1 MEAST
6 LAITLLWSLLFVY
19 SMLGSMDFGAGFWG
33 MVYTHNSRTSAAN
46 IANRFLSPTW
56 EVTNV
61 FLVLFVVSLVTFFP
75 FATNTL
81 SSLLLIPVGLGLV
94 LLTIRTTFM
103 VFASH
108 TSRYREILR
117 ITSGVTGLVIPALL
131 VSVLPITLGGF
142 SEMRN
147 DGTEQLLYGKLLTHP
162 TLYTHIAFGLTTELF
177 ISAVF
182 LMDYAKEAKDWSAYH
197 TYRKHSLWLGPVSII
212 IAVLTIGSMPAEA
225 SWLIDNIK
233 ATPIWFGLSI
243 AFFLLGYGSLFIKK
257 NGVRGFSRAAMV
269 FIIIQYGIAIYA
281 YGSAHLPY
289 LIYPE
294 LTIESSFTNTTV
306 FYKMLIVYG
315 VGFSIL
321 IPAFYLF
328 WRLFLKDQRYLK
340 QQE

>member
-1 MEAST
+1 MEPST
-6 LAITLLWSLLFVY
+6 LAITLLWSLLFIY

-61 FLVLFVVSLVTFFP
+61 FLVLFVVSLVSFFP
-75 FATNTL
+75 FATNIL
-81 SSLLLIPVGLGLV
+81 GSLLLVPVGLGVV

-103 VFASH
+103 VFANH
-108 TSRYREILR
+108 TNRYREILR
-117 ITSGVTGLVIPALL
+117 ITSGVTGLLIPALL
-131 VSVLPITLGGF
+131 VSILPITLGGF
-142 SEMRN
+142 VKM
-147 DGTEQLLYGKLLTHP
+147 DGEVPQLLYGKLLVHP
-162 TLYTHIAFGLTTELF
+162 TLYMHIAFGLTTELF

-197 TYRKHSLWLGPVSII
+197 TYRKHALWLGPVSIV
-212 IAVLTIGSMPAEA
+212 IAVLTIGTMPAEA
-225 SWLIDNIK
+225 SWLIENIK
-233 ATPIWFGLSI
+233 STPIWFGLSI
-243 AFFLLGYGSLFIKK
+243 LFFLLGYASLFIKRNEK
-257 NGVRGFSRAAMV
+257 QGLSRTAMV

-289 LIYPE
+289 LIYPD
-294 LTIESSFTNTTV
+294 LTVAETFTNTTV
-306 FYKMLIVYG
+306 FYKLLIVHAA
-315 VGFSIL
+315 GFAIL